1 MITAMKYNYYFD
13 VMAENENVFHYT
25 RTNYET
31 IVSVRHYHNY
41 KIRTCWCGIILFWV
55 VWVLFQWRHNLK
67 IDQNSILRRLFLF
80 YET

>member
-1 MITAMKYNYYFD
+1 MIIAMKYNYYFD

-41 KIRTCWCGIILFWV
+41 KISKGEYGLVKFV
-55 VWVLFQWRHNLK
+55 HAGV
-67 IDQNSILRRLFLF
+67 
-80 YET
+80 E